1 MHRKIKRGISFLVWL
16 KSYFFVFIVSK
27 PFVSLSVSYEDREFK
42 GVKRPMIVTSN
53 HKGPFDPW
61 MIFLS
66 LPFRVY
72 LRLLPI
78 RPFAK
83 RRFKNK
89 RSFLGLMSS
98 LGIVGFIYY
107 IYNVITIP
115 DSDSFE
121 DKIQPLLNA
130 LKKEDT
136 ILMFPEGGFFLND
149 GVGEFKKGTVVL
161 QERTGVPILPCAV
174 RYGEKGLFRTKIYVT
189 FGKTFFIPKE
199 LLNNSED
206 YMEAREY
213 LKEEILRLYKKNN
226 VG

>member
-1 MHRKIKRGISFLVWL
+1 MHRKIKRSISFLVWL
-16 KSYFFVFIVSK
+16 VSYFVVFVVSK

-89 RSFLGLMSS
+89 RSLLGLMSL

-121 DKIQPLLNA
+121 EKIQPLVET
-130 LKKEDT
+130 LKSKDT
-136 ILMFPEGGFFLND
+136 ILMFPEGSFFLND

-174 RYGEKGLFRTKIYVT
+174 RYGERKLFRRKMNVS
-189 FGKTFFIPKE
+189 FGEVFYIPEHLIKGE
-199 LLNNSED
+199 EE
-206 YMEAREY
+206 YTEAREC
-213 LKEEILRLYKKNN
+213 LRGRVLELYNKM
-226 VG
+226 